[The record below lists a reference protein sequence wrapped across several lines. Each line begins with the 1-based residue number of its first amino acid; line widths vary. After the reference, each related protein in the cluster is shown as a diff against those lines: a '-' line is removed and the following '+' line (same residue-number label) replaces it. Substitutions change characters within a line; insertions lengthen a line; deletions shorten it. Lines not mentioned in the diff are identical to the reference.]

1 MAEKPFFSKAI
12 VLLLIS
18 AVLPAVAQE
27 IPAAAGETAAAAT
40 ETDGNPAGQPA
51 AASDPAENAAPVA
64 ASSPAAADGAQNAA
78 QSREPDYE
86 EIFRWGMD
94 DQILAALKTL
104 TEEKKTVPAELID
117 RLYAETLSESVKAA
131 CLDYWRETRNALHY
145 DVVLDLQSASLK
157 YLFAFLPEKEDEK
170 TVGVLSD
177 VLRYADFKV
186 QTELMDLIAGK
197 GMTVFEPVLTE
208 LGQTSEDRPALQ
220 AAVLKTLGKLKTP
233 DAFETLKARLA
244 DTDASTDIRMAAA
257 EGLGGYGT
265 PEAFLALEP
274 FMSESNIYLRLRVFQ
289 ALLSTDNPNLSHVI
303 EQGGKDAYW
312 QIRRDVFRFIGD
324 HNLTEYAPML
334 LFKAKNEPER
344 TVRDTV
350 LRELGKMKTAEARS
364 YLQETVRNDKNSMPT
379 RKIAFDAL
387 AGFQYASQIPFL
399 MDLWSRYKEKPS
411 GTIAEHMAM
420 RLSVTKEAG
429 LDVMYELFFLSPVGL
444 FKVYAIRGIALNG
457 SSSCRAEI
465 EKLQQSD
472 RNDLLAREAR
482 KIDYGA
488 STTETPSAE
497 TSAAETSA
505 AETSAAETS
514 AGNSDDRNSV
524 SRSSLAVRDALTLKN
539 TAPWRREK

>member
-64 ASSPAAADGAQNAA
+64 AASPAAADGAQNAA

-104 TEEKKTVPAELID
+104 TEEKKTVAAESID
-117 RLYAETLSESVKAA
+117 RLYGETLSESVKAA
-131 CLDYWRETRNALHY
+131 CLDYWRETENALRY
-145 DVVLDLQSASLK
+145 DAVLNEWSELPQRSSVLQSASLK

-170 TVGVLSD
+170 TVGILSD

-186 QTELMDLIAGK
+186 QSELMDLIAGK
-197 GMTVFEPVLTE
+197 GMTAFEPVLTE
-208 LGQTSEDRPALQ
+208 LGESGEDRPALQ

-233 DAFETLKARLA
+233 EAFGMLTSRLA

-265 PEAFLALEP
+265 PEAFSALEP

-289 ALLSTDNPNLSHVI
+289 ALLSTANPNLSRVI

-379 RKIAFDAL
+379 RKIAF
-387 AGFQYASQIPFL
+387 GFVEPL
-399 MDLWSRYKEKPS
+399 
-411 GTIAEHMAM
+411 
-420 RLSVTKEAG
+420 
-429 LDVMYELFFLSPVGL
+429 
-444 FKVYAIRGIALNG
+444 
-457 SSSCRAEI
+457 
-465 EKLQQSD
+465 
-472 RNDLLAREAR
+472 
-482 KIDYGA
+482 
-488 STTETPSAE
+488 
-497 TSAAETSA
+497 
-505 AETSAAETS
+505 
-514 AGNSDDRNSV
+514 
-524 SRSSLAVRDALTLKN
+524 
-539 TAPWRREK
+539 

>member
-1 MAEKPFFSKAI
+1 MTKKPFFLKAI
-12 VLLLIS
+12 VLLLFFS
-18 AVLPAVAQE
+18 F
-27 IPAAAGETAAAAT
+27 PAAAQETLPSDKTTVETQSDDVPAETAET
-40 ETDGNPAGQPA
+40 TDGQSA
-51 AASDPAENAAPVA
+51 AASDPAENAAPAA
-64 ASSPAAADGAQNAA
+64 ASSSAAAASQSTA

-94 DQILAALKTL
+94 DQILSTLKTL

-131 CLDYWRETRNALHY
+131 CLDYWRETRNALRY
-145 DVVLDLQSASLK
+145 DAVLNEWSELPQRSSVLQSASLK

-186 QTELMDLIAGK
+186 QTELMDLIAEK

-244 DTDASTDIRMAAA
+244 DPDASTDIRMAAA

-488 STTETPSAE
+488 STTETLSAE
-497 TSAAETSA
+497 TPTTETPTAETPT
-505 AETSAAETS
+505 AE
-514 AGNSDDRNSV
+514 V
-524 SRSSLAVRDALTLKN
+524 L
-539 TAPWRREK
+539 